1 MNECLIKPKRTLPFK
16 TRIKII
22 ADEVK
27 IALAKAA
34 IGPNK

>member
-1 MNECLIKPKRTLPFK
+1 MTKSSFKPFK
-16 TRIKII
+16 TRIKIM
-22 ADEVK
+22 AEEVK